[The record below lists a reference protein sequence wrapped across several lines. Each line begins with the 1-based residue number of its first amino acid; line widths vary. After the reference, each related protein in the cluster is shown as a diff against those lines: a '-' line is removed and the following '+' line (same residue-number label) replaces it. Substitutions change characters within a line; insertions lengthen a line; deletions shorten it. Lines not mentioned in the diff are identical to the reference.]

1 MEVSSMT
8 DAERIAKLEKELRS
22 LRSQLSAAKKKAAMA
37 DCAERD
43 AGFNRERA
51 DELERRL
58 EDVKETNRE
67 MQKTLLEKQKVID
80 QYVESYRI
88 LSDQTTELRRELAR
102 EKCIVDKLVGRVH

>member
-1 MEVSSMT
+1 MKSEKTIQSM
-8 DAERIAKLEKELRS
+8 EKELRS

-51 DELERRL
+51 DELEHRL
-58 EDVKETNRE
+58 EDVKEENRKLQE
-67 MQKTLLEKQKVID
+67 TLREKQKVID

-88 LSDQTTELRRELAR
+88 LSEQATELRRELAR